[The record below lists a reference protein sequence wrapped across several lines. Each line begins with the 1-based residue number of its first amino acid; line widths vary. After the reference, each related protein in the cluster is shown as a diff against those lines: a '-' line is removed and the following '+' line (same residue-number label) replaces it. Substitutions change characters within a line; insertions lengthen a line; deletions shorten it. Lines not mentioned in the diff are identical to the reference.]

1 MAERV
6 QNAKTARPA
15 ARRTIALVKGE
26 QRWRFHFAPGDE
38 GMLIEELGAL
48 AENPDH
54 PLDWFDVAV
63 VSHQITHPVVGEPS
77 SASGDHPGTDP
88 GPAADAA

>member
-1 MAERV
+1 MAEHV
-6 QNAKTARPA
+6 HNAKTARPP

-38 GMLIEELGAL
+38 AVLIEALGQL
-48 AENPDH
+48 AEDPDH

-63 VSHQITHPVVGEPS
+63 ISHQVTHPVAEDS
-77 SASGDHPGTDP
+77 SSVSGQAP